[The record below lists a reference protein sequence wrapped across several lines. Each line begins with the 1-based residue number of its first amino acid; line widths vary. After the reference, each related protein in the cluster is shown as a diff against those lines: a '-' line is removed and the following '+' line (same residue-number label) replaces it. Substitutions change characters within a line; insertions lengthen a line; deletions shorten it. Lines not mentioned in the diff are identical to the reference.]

1 MLSPIIRTA
10 GFVYGLLSSARCFK
24 EAPID
29 SACKEDVNVSPKTAP
44 PTIRALTDLTDG
56 GAVIGGVYRLDYGSA
71 VVLTDDARKDAAGGI
86 PLGAFLLATEGG
98 DNDDEVILLRVSGT
112 ESLPNEGELVQTRLA
127 VVRDATSNGQNF
139 DDVADTYTRGE
150 LEQSAF
156 HCDVL
161 GTFYPSEVGAG
172 LVFGSDI
179 DSVVSG
185 AKYRVILP
193 APEALSWIASYAE
206 PLSGDDET
214 ADPQTVVVGRVR
226 FASTKRRAR
235 LAGVDSA
242 DVTVRVS
249 DFISRKTAVFGM
261 TRTGK
266 SNTIKTLVTAVRKY
280 GVTQGGSIGQLIFD
294 PQGEYANP
302 NKADM
307 TGLKYLGGAE
317 VVCIYRFGAKK
328 GDPQIQPLGMNFF
341 DLNNRS
347 AVTDFVNSVVTEQYG
362 NLVYAKNFCNISWE
376 APDPTDFQRIAEW
389 DRACVGLYGLL
400 SICGFDSPSFSDSS
414 SGSASA
420 SVPLKF
426 TWNKSEFEEFE
437 EQYPGLVQQSGK
449 TYTLRTPYAAKMLTL
464 HMKEKGS
471 WDQSSGGDDRAFK
484 FISEVLKYG
493 SVKATIRG
501 LTSYHSGDADY
512 RVEDLIWDDM
522 CAGRISIVDLSV
534 GSGDAPKAISEKIV
548 THLLNQA
555 SERFRT
561 NADLVPFQII
571 VEEAH
576 NLFERSGES
585 GPVSSNP
592 WLRLAKEA
600 AKYKIGLVYATQEVS
615 SVDRRILS
623 NTSNWVV
630 AHLNSDKETSELSH
644 YYDFKTWATSLQRC
658 EDVGFVRMKTYSG
671 KYIVPVQVALFDHT
685 MINEA
690 RRAAGLP
697 DAAFDT
703 GVS

>member
-1 MLSPIIRTA
+1 MLSPLIRA
-10 GFVYGLLSSARCFK
+10 SGYVYGLMSSAQRP
-24 EAPID
+24 EGPVID
-29 SACKEDVNVSPKTAP
+29 SARKEDGTVNPKTKTP
-44 PTIRALTDLTDG
+44 GIRELADLTDG
-56 GAVIGGVYRLDYGSA
+56 GAVIGGVYRLDYGTA
-71 VVLTDDARKDAAGGI
+71 VVLTDDARKDAAGGV
-86 PLGAFLLATEGG
+86 PLGAFLLAAEGDG
-98 DNDDEVILLRVSGT
+98 KDEEVILLRVSGT
-112 ESLPNEGELVQTRLA
+112 EPLPNEGELVQTRLA
-127 VVRDATSNGQNF
+127 VVRDATSNGQTF

-156 HCDVL
+156 RCEVL
-161 GTFYPSEVGAG
+161 GTFYPAETCEG

-193 APEALSWIASYAE
+193 TPQALSWIASYAE
-206 PLSGDDET
+206 PLSGEDS
-214 ADPQTVVVGRVR
+214 DPQTVVLGKVR

-235 LAGVDSA
+235 LAGADSA
-242 DVTVRVS
+242 DVTVRIS

-280 GVTQGGSIGQLIFD
+280 GVTHGESIGQLIFD

-302 NKADM
+302 NTIDK

-317 VVCIYRFGAKK
+317 VVRIYRFGAQK
-328 GDPQIQPLGMNFF
+328 GDPQVQPLGMNFF
-341 DLNNRS
+341 DLDNRA
-347 AVTDFVNSVVTEQYG
+347 AVTDFINSVVTEQYG

-376 APDPTDFQRIAEW
+376 APDPTDFPRIAEW

-400 SICGFDSPSFSDSS
+400 GICGFDAPSFSDSS
-414 SGSASA
+414 SGSTVSPI
-420 SVPLKF
+420 PLKF
-426 TWNKSEFEEFE
+426 TWNKEEFDEFEEL
-437 EQYPGLVQQSGK
+437 YPGLVQRSGK
-449 TYTLRTPYAAKMLTL
+449 TYTLRTPHAAKMLTL

-471 WDQSSGGDDRAFK
+471 WDQSSGGDDRSFK

-501 LTSYHSGDADY
+501 LTSYHSGEADY

-522 CAGRISIVDLSV
+522 CAGRIAIVDLSV

-555 SERFRT
+555 SERFRA
-561 NADLVPFQII
+561 NDDLVPFQIV

-576 NLFERSGES
+576 NLFERRGEA

-644 YYDFKTWATSLQRC
+644 YYDFKTWASSLQRC

-671 KYIVPVQVALFDHT
+671 KYIVPVQVAVFDHA

-697 DAAFDT
+697 DAVFGKDA
-703 GVS
+703 S